1 MSMGVDRL
9 IRMNRMKIKADELN
23 LIKLAQQYADEDKAR
38 KLFEAWRW
46 PGGKPICPHCQHDE
60 AYKIQSKPETKNR
73 ARLGLYYCAACRK
86 PFTATVGTVLED
98 SHIPISKW
106 LIAIFILCASKK
118 SVSANQLHRMLGVT
132 YKTAWFMAHRIRFA
146 MTPNHRAEPKLK
158 GTVEVDETFVGGKG
172 DGRTRFTRQSP
183 VVALVERGGM
193 ARVKVIAS
201 VTQKNLGAALQEC
214 VDQSAVVN
222 TDEHASYK
230 NPLKAWK
237 EHHAVNH
244 SRGEYQRKNADGSI
258 ASTNTAESFF
268 SLLKRGVVGAW
279 HHVSREHL
287 PKYANEFAFR
297 WSYRNIT
304 DGQRMQR
311 FVPMIANK
319 RITYCAGSQNNK
331 NSALPLCSSHFLPL

>member
-1 MSMGVDRL
+1 
-9 IRMNRMKIKADELN
+9 MNGTKIKADELN

-98 SHIPISKW
+98 SHVPISKW
-106 LIAIFILCASKK
+106 LIAIFILCSSKK
-118 SVSANQLHRMLGVT
+118 PVSANQLHRMLGVT

-146 MTPNHRAEPKLK
+146 MTPNPLAEPKLK

-193 ARVKVIAS
+193 ARVQVVAS

-214 VDQSAVVN
+214 VDRSAVVN
-222 TDEHASYK
+222 TDEHPGYK

-244 SRGEYQRKNADGSI
+244 SRGEYQRKHDDGSI
-258 ASTNTAESFF
+258 ASINTAESFF

-279 HHVSREHL
+279 HHVSRKHL

-297 WSYRNIT
+297 WSHRNIT
-304 DGQRMQR
+304 DGERLQR

-319 RITYCAGSQNNK
+319 RITYRNRSQSSK
-331 NSALPLCSSHFLPL
+331 TPALPLLASHFLYL